1 MKRETNYHEKPN
13 ETPMEHRKT
22 EWLKNL
28 GNSNGI
34 AVAEVERYLG
44 NYRTYAR
51 MIEMNRYEANYFA
64 SATPA
69 AGMRVEESEAYLQG
83 KLYEIRSFILSIPK
97 SDETLFLYYHYV
109 HGESVDRCGELLGVS
124 RATAYRVRVRAL
136 KIAAFYYAEWQK
148 RVC

>member
-1 MKRETNYHEKPN
+1 
-13 ETPMEHRKT
+13 MEHRKT
-22 EWLKNL
+22 EWTKSL

-34 AVAEVERYLG
+34 AASEVERYLET
-44 NYRTYAR
+44 YRTYAR

-69 AGMRVEESEAYLQG
+69 AGLRVEESEAYLQG

-97 SDETLFLYYHYV
+97 SEETLFLYYHYV
-109 HGESVDRCGELLGVS
+109 HGETVDRCAELLHVS
-124 RATAYRVRVRAL
+124 RATAYRMRVRAL
-136 KIAAFYYAEWQK
+136 KTAAIYYAEWQK